1 MGHAGRDPGQGGPS
15 MSLVFVLS
23 TLLFIISGTALAYV
37 VGALGIF
44 AFWSTDNLKYLAIL
58 PQRIFSQIDVFSLMA
73 MPFFIL
79 AGEIMNRMDVTKAL
93 VNFSMSLVGRFK
105 GGLGHVSVVSSIF
118 FAGVSGSAVAD
129 AAALAST
136 LVPAMQQQGYTNR
149 YAAAITAASS
159 VIGPIIPPSIIMIFY
174 GSLMQT
180 SVGALFAA
188 GVIPGLLLGGSL
200 IVYNGIIAHRKNHPG
215 GKDFNVPRFFP
226 SVKNAAPALMMPVI
240 ILGGIVFGIVT
251 PTEAGAIAVIAALWA
266 GWVYGKLNGSVF
278 YDCLKLTSS
287 VSGMIFIVTAASA
300 CTAYVGALEQ
310 WPQRIATLAN
320 DSGLTGL
327 KFLFAVNF
335 IFLIA
340 GMFMDAPMALFLLVP
355 LLGPPCLVMGI
366 DPTHL
371 GIIICLNITI
381 GLITPPIGACL
392 IIVSS
397 ITGENYWKLSRE
409 ILPFALVE
417 ITVLVLLILFPEI
430 SLYLPR
436 FMNLL

>member
-1 MGHAGRDPGQGGPS
+1 MDHAVRDTGQGGNS
-15 MSLVFVLS
+15 MSLVLVLS
-23 TLLFIISGTALAYV
+23 AILFIISGTALAYI
-37 VGALGIF
+37 VGALGVF
-44 AFWSTDNLKYLAIL
+44 AFWSTDNLRYLAIL

-79 AGEIMNRMDVTKAL
+79 AGEIMNQMDVTKAL
-93 VNFSMSLVGRFK
+93 VNFSMSMVGRFK
-105 GGLGHVSVVSSIF
+105 GGLGYVSVVSSIF

-129 AAALAST
+129 AAALSST
-136 LVPAMQQQGYTNR
+136 LVPAMRQQGYTNS
-149 YAAAITAASS
+149 YAAAITTAAS
-159 VIGPIIPPSIIMIFY
+159 VIGP
-174 GSLMQT
+174 
-180 SVGALFAA
+180 
-188 GVIPGLLLGGSL
+188 
-200 IVYNGIIAHRKNHPG
+200 IIAHRKNHPG
-215 GKDFNVPRFFP
+215 GKDFSVPRFFP

-251 PTEAGAIAVIAALWA
+251 PTEAGAIAVIAALGA
-266 GWVYGKLNGSVF
+266 GWVYGKLSGSVF
-278 YDCLKLTSS
+278 YDCLKRTSS

-310 WPQRIATLAN
+310 WPQGIATLAN
-320 DSGLTGL
+320 ELGLTGL
-327 KFLFAVNF
+327 KFLFVVNF

-355 LLGPPCLVMGI
+355 LLGPPCIAMGT

-392 IIVSS
+392 VIVSS

-409 ILPFALVE
+409 ILPFALTE
-417 ITVLVLLILFPEI
+417 IVVLVLLILFPEI
-430 SLYLPR
+430 SLCLPR
-436 FMNLL
+436 LMNLL